1 MTAHQ
6 FAKQLLE
13 GPDLPIFVPAVV
25 EYDDSDESAKTPI
38 VTKIRGE
45 RTDNDEP
52 CDLLMISY
60 LANTEVCH
68 ADELPKDQ

>member
-6 FAKQLLE
+6 LAKQLLE

-25 EYDDSDESAKTPI
+25 EYDDSDESARIPL
-38 VTKIRGE
+38 VTKTRGG
-45 RTDNDEP
+45 RTDTDEP

-60 LANTEVCH
+60 EAN
-68 ADELPKDQ
+68 AELSDRHEK

>member
-6 FAKQLLE
+6 FAKKLLE

-25 EYDDSDESAKTPI
+25 EYDDSDESVRTPI

-45 RTDNDEP
+45 RTDTDEP

-60 LANTEVCH
+60 EANVATE
-68 ADELPKDQ
+68 ATASRKL